1 MNKTLLIVVA
11 GLALAAVVAIVMV
24 GGGAPDPTPPPSGML
39 ERTVDA
45 MPEPVVPVSDPV
57 SPVRDRGTRR
67 AASGATADGPG
78 KETGGGLRGRVVDR
92 GGNPMEGVAMRL
104 IQGSASPV
112 AALLLR
118 ERPTILA
125 ETKTGPDGSYQ
136 FARLAMG
143 AIYDVEAT
151 AGAHAPATLPG
162 YAVRRAGFIDLPDI
176 RLTEGFFLVGR
187 VIDERGGGVEG
198 AALELQS
205 TMAFQMLGGSQART
219 PLTAT
224 TGGDGRYELKAVPAG
239 SHAVSVTAPGYA
251 TAVIQNILFE
261 GESGR
266 VTRDFRLGRSFPIAG
281 KVTDK
286 RGEAVSGAAVEAF
299 MHASQ
304 QGSKGTGSSNEA
316 GEFLVEGLAAGTY
329 SLMVRAPGFSPG
341 NLPRVDTGN
350 TNVLIELDRQGSI
363 SGTVAASKDE
373 HPIARFH
380 LALKRIAPGQ
390 VLSSP
395 TNINKAFKSADGSFL
410 LGGMEPARYTVLAT
424 ANGYAPTYSDP
435 FDLRRGEQKEGMVL
449 RMLVGGRI
457 TGRIVSAKDGSPVR
471 RATVTTRD
479 KDYQDNPIVHL
490 FGGMLPSRVGGHS
503 VQTDAD
509 GTFSFEHLTP
519 GVYRLEVAHSRYTT
533 LLSETVEVAD
543 AETRD
548 MGTQLRLQVGA
559 VLTGIVYR
567 SGTAMPGAKVTVQ
580 GMSEKNRVTKSVT
593 ADGNGRYT
601 AGNLP
606 AGQYELS
613 ATRPSTQNQNP
624 FAAIADI
631 QNSKTGVFVGTGEEK
646 NQDIRIP

>member
-11 GLALAAVVAIVMV
+11 GLALAAVVAIVM
-24 GGGAPDPTPPPSGML
+24 GGGAAPDPGPPPSPMQDRPI
-39 ERTVDA
+39 ET
-45 MPEPVVPVSDPV
+45 EPDSVVPVRDPV
-57 SPVRDRGTRR
+57 APVRDTGTRR
-67 AASGATADGPG
+67 AATGGNTDGPG

-92 GGNPMEGVAMRL
+92 GGDPMAGVAMRL
-104 IQGSASPV
+104 IQGSTSPV
-112 AALLLR
+112 AALLMR
-118 ERPTILA
+118 EKPTILA
-125 ETKTGPDGSYQ
+125 ETNTGPDGSYQ
-136 FARLAMG
+136 FTRLPMDT
-143 AIYDVEAT
+143 IYDVEAT
-151 AGAHAPATLPG
+151 SGAHAPALLPG
-162 YAVRRAGFIDLPDI
+162 YSVRRAGFIDLPDI
-176 RLTEGFFLVGR
+176 HLTEGFLLIGR
-187 VIDERGGGVEG
+187 VVDERGGGIEG

-205 TMAFQMLGGSQART
+205 TMAFRMLGGSQART
-219 PLTAT
+219 PLNAT
-224 TGGDGRYELKAVPAG
+224 TGGDGRYELKAVPSG

-251 TAVIQNILFE
+251 TAVVQNILFE

-281 KVTDK
+281 RVTDK
-286 RGEAVSGAAVEAF
+286 RGEPVAGASVEAF

-304 QGSKGTGSSNEA
+304 QGSKGTGASNEA

-329 SLMVRAPGFSPG
+329 SLMVRAGGFSPG
-341 NLPRVDTGN
+341 NLPRVETGN
-350 TNVLIELDRQGSI
+350 TNVLIELDQQGSI
-363 SGTVAASKDE
+363 SGTVAAAKDE

-390 VLSSP
+390 VMSSP
-395 TNINKAFKSADGSFL
+395 TNISMPFKSADGAFL
-410 LGGMEPARYTVLAT
+410 LGGMEPARYTLLAT

-457 TGRIVSAKDGSPVR
+457 KGRIVDAKDGSPVR

-490 FGGMLPSRVGGHS
+490 FGGMLPSRVGGRS
-503 VQTDAD
+503 VQTDSD
-509 GTFSFEHLTP
+509 GAFSFEHLTP
-519 GVYRLEVAHSRYTT
+519 GTYRLEVAHSRYTT
-533 LLSETVEVAD
+533 LLGDTVEVAD
-543 AETRD
+543 AETLD
-548 MGTQLRLQVGA
+548 LGTRMRLEVGA

-567 SGTAMPGAKVTVQ
+567 SGVAMPGAKVTVQ
-580 GMSEKNRVTKSVT
+580 GQNEENRVTKSVT

-606 AGQYELS
+606 AGQYEIS

-631 QNSKTGVFVGTGEEK
+631 QNSKTGVFVGLGEEK